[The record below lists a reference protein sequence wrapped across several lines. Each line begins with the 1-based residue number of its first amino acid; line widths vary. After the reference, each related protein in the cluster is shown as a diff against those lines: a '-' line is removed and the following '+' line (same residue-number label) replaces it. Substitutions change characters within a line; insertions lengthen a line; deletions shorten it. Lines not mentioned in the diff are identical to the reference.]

1 MRYHPIWLLQ
11 YRLPHAAGH
20 AAAADRDSKLT
31 PNTTKSIQFAQHWRK
46 HAIRI
51 FLIIYLAVMLFS
63 QSRWS
68 PETPVHQALQI
79 AGIALIIIAILGRT
93 WSSLYIGGRKNAQLV
108 RTGPY
113 SLVRNPLY
121 TFSFM
126 AGMGIGLQLGSV
138 LFGLATV
145 AILMTVFWP
154 VIMKEEDHL
163 GHLFGNAY
171 ADYRKEV
178 PRFWPRLTQ
187 LRVSWRGVES
197 LEVRPALVV
206 RTFVEAS
213 LFLLAI
219 PIIEGIEAAQ
229 AAGWVAGV
237 IKLPF

>member
-1 MRYHPIWLLQ
+1 MRYHPTWLLQ
-11 YRLPHAAGH
+11 YALPHAAGH
-20 AAAADRDSKLT
+20 TSAADRDPNLTSK
-31 PNTTKSIQFAQHWRK
+31 TTKSIQFAQHWRK

-51 FLIIYLAVMLFS
+51 FLIVYLAVMLFS

-68 PETPVHQALQI
+68 PDTSVHQGLEI

-145 AILMTVFWP
+145 AILISVFWP

-163 GHLFGNAY
+163 GHLFGSAY
-171 ADYRKEV
+171 ADYRNEV

-206 RTFVEAS
+206 RTFLEAS

-219 PIIEGIEAAQ
+219 PIVEGIEAAQ
-229 AAGWVAGV
+229 SAGWVTGV
-237 IKLPF
+237 IRLPF